1 MEIMASK
8 DKVDG
13 VPFRTAYGQK
23 LRVAVATGDGL
34 TEQHHKDETDINN
47 IVRKYNKT
55 GLIDHLNQFEKQYG
69 DMTGYDYQDA
79 MNTVAAAN
87 SMFAGLPSE
96 IRNRFDNDPAKFIN
110 FVDDEANGSELIKMG
125 LAKPIDNPVVD
136 EDAQASVE
144 AESSVGSSA
153 ETEAK
158 QG

>member
-1 MEIMASK
+1 MANK

-23 LRVAVATGDGL
+23 LRVAIATGDGL
-34 TEQHHKDETDINN
+34 TEQNHKDETDINN

-69 DMTGYDYQDA
+69 DMTGFDYQDA

-87 SMFAGLPSE
+87 TMFEGLPSA
-96 IRNRFDNDPAKFIN
+96 IRNQFDNDPAKFIN
-110 FVDDEANGSELIKMG
+110 FVDDEANADKLVEMG
-125 LAKPIDNPVVD
+125 LAKPKVITPVD
-136 EDAQASVE
+136 EGSNEPVE
-144 AESSVGSSA
+144 AVTTA

-158 QG
+158 TEG

>member
-1 MEIMASK
+1 MAVK

-23 LRVAVATGDGL
+23 LRVAIATGDGL
-34 TEQHHKDETDINN
+34 TEQNHKDETDINK

-87 SMFAGLPSE
+87 TMFEGLPSA
-96 IRNRFDNDPAKFIN
+96 IRNKFDNDPAKFIN
-110 FVDDEANGSELIKMG
+110 FVDNEANEDQLVEMG
-125 LAKPIDNPVVD
+125 LAKRKVTTHVD
-136 EDAQASVE
+136 EGSKEPVE
-144 AESSVGSSA
+144 AVKTA
-153 ETEAK
+153 ETEVK
-158 QG
+158 TEG